1 MQSSSNNFRSPAAL
15 ARFLLVMAAG
25 LGLDL
30 WSKAQA
36 VRALGSIDAWMPH
49 TSRVY
54 ALFDSIGLHLP
65 PVWVPHLRPN
75 APSKAYELIPG
86 WLHFELTM
94 NEGAVFG
101 MGAGRTLLFV
111 AVSLAAIV
119 FLFHLFARSGR
130 QWFYQIILGML
141 LAGVL
146 GNMYDRVQYDY
157 VRDMI
162 HALPQW
168 PKLFPWIFNVADVLL
183 CTGVGLMVLHSF
195 VPQPKPAEQAAASK

>member
-1 MQSSSNNFRSPAAL
+1 MRPSTNNFRSPAAL
-15 ARFLLVMAAG
+15 ARFLLVMLAG

-30 WSKAQA
+30 WTKSYAI
-36 VRALGSIDAWMPH
+36 RTLGAIDQWAPH

-54 ALFDSIGLHLP
+54 ALLESIGIRLP
-65 PVWVPHLRPN
+65 TVWVPHLRPN
-75 APSKAYELIPG
+75 VPSKVYELIPG
-86 WLHFELTM
+86 WFQFELTM

-119 FLFHLFARSGR
+119 FLFYLFAKSGR

-168 PKLFPWIFNVADVLL
+168 PKLFPWIFNVADVML

-195 VPQPKPAEQAAASK
+195 LPQPKPAEQTPAVK